1 MQINRSFFRSK
12 LGQRIFLM
20 FVACAL
26 LPIAGLFILSFTQ
39 VNKQLYQQSHK
50 RLKQS
55 AKAHG
60 LSVYERLLFLEEE
73 MLLCVAAMNA
83 ENSSD
88 IHKIQDAELKMRLTD
103 RFRGFFMYQ
112 PGKGYRSFFGKS
124 KNIPRP
130 DAAQLQ
136 HIVSGQTA
144 ILTQYAPD
152 GWPRIFLLRQI
163 NLKRPQTAFL
173 IGEVNSFYLWGGDY
187 ENTLPPGVDV
197 CVLDESQQILFS
209 SLPDAIIPSDFA
221 PESMT
226 ASKSDLFEVMLADE
240 KHLASR
246 WTIFLKPKFL
256 LHGWT
261 VILLQ
266 SKTDVLAPIANF
278 QKMFVLVVLMALWV
292 VLLLSIR
299 FIRRSLGPLELLKE
313 GTRRIA
319 RTDFDCQVDVN
330 SQDEFEELADSFNQM
345 SSRLSRQFKTLVT
358 KAEIDRAILSSLKT
372 ETIVKTVITRMRD
385 CFSFDAISIG
395 LVDTGNNSKIQMF
408 TGTGRQGSEI
418 KNIYVSIT
426 SDELQKLNDNPE
438 HLFIGK
444 GQKLPE
450 YLLPLSGRGI
460 YSLLV
465 LPIFLKSNLAAI
477 LAFGPFHPE
486 SQSEEELPL
495 ARQIADQVAV
505 ALSNSELMAELK
517 RLNWGTLKALARAV
531 DAKSSWT
538 AGHSERV
545 ATLALQIGRAL
556 NLDASALE
564 NLHRAA
570 LLHDIGKLGVPVAVL
585 DKPGALSDEEF
596 GMIKSHSTLGARIL
610 EPINAY
616 AEIIPMVLQHHERFD
631 GKGYPDGLSGEEIE
645 LGARILAVA
654 DVFDALKSDRPYRE
668 GWSLERV
675 NELILN
681 EGGRQF
687 DPQVVE
693 AFLAIMTSKGVK
705 AA

>member
-1 MQINRSFFRSK
+1 MKINKSFFRSK
-12 LGQRIFLM
+12 LGKRIFLM

-39 VNKQLYQQSHK
+39 VNKQLYEQSHK

-60 LSVYERLLFLEEE
+60 LSIYERLLFLEEE
-73 MLLCVAAMNA
+73 MLLCVAAMRA
-83 ENSSD
+83 ENFSD
-88 IHKIQDAELKMRLTD
+88 IHKIPDAELKSRLTD
-103 RFRGFFMYQ
+103 RFMGLFMHQ
-112 PGKGYRSFFGKS
+112 SGRGYRTFFGKS

-130 DAAQLQ
+130 DASQFQ
-136 HIVSGQTA
+136 HIVSGNTA
-144 ILTQYAPD
+144 ILTKYAPD
-152 GWPRIFLLRQI
+152 GWPQIFLLRQI
-163 NLKRPQTAFL
+163 NMKRPQTAFL
-173 IGEVNSFYLWGGDY
+173 IGEVNPFYLWGGDY
-187 ENTLPPGVDV
+187 ENTLPPGIEVY
-197 CVLDESQQILFS
+197 VLNESQQILFS
-209 SLPDAIIPSDFA
+209 SLPDSLVTSGLT
-221 PESMT
+221 PEVVENSQPT
-226 ASKSDLFEVMLADE
+226 LFEVTLEDE
-240 KHLASR
+240 NYLASR
-246 WTIFLKPKFL
+246 WNIFLKPKFL
-256 LHGWT
+256 IAGWT

-266 SKTDVLAPIANF
+266 SEADVLAPIANF
-278 QKMFVLVVLMALWV
+278 QKMFILVVLMALWI
-292 VLLLSIR
+292 VLFLSIR

-330 SQDEFEELADSFNQM
+330 SQDEFEELAESFNQM

-385 CFSFDAISIG
+385 CFSYDAISIG
-395 LVDTGNNSKIQMF
+395 LVDSDNDARLHMF
-408 TGTGRQGSEI
+408 TGTGKQGSEI
-418 KNIYVSIT
+418 RNTYVSI
-426 SDELQKLNDNPE
+426 SAGELQRLNENPE
-438 HLFIGK
+438 HVSIDP
-444 GQKLPE
+444 GQEFPD

-460 YSLLV
+460 NSLLI
-465 LPIFLKSNLAAI
+465 LPVFLKNNLAAI
-477 LAFGPFHPE
+477 LAFGPFDPE
-486 SQSEEELPL
+486 AQSEEEFQL

-505 ALSNSELMAELK
+505 ALSNSELMEELK

-545 ATLALQIGRAL
+545 ANLALEIGKAL
-556 NLDASALE
+556 NLDIKALE

-570 LLHDIGKLGVPVAVL
+570 LLHDIGKLGVPVSVL
-585 DKPGALSDEEF
+585 DKPGELNDEEF
-596 GMIKSHSTLGARIL
+596 RMIKSHSTLGARIL

-675 NELILN
+675 NELIDK
-681 EGGRQF
+681 ERGRQF
-687 DPQVVE
+687 DPMVVE
-693 AFLAIMTSKGVK
+693 AFLAIAAAKDAK

>member
-1 MQINRSFFRSK
+1 MKINRSFFRSK

-39 VNKQLYQQSHK
+39 VNKQLYEQSHK

-60 LSVYERLLFLEEE
+60 LSIYERLLFLEEE

-83 ENSSD
+83 ENFSD
-88 IHKIQDAELKMRLTD
+88 IHKIPDAELKSRLTD
-103 RFRGFFMYQ
+103 RFLGLFMHQ
-112 PGKGYRSFFGKS
+112 SGRGYRTFFGKS
-124 KNIPRP
+124 KIIPRP
-130 DAAQLQ
+130 NPTQLQ
-136 HIVSGQTA
+136 HIVSGNTA
-144 ILTQYAPD
+144 ILTKFVPD

-173 IGEVNSFYLWGGDY
+173 IGEVNPFYLWGGDY
-187 ENTLPPGVDV
+187 ENTLPPGVDA
-197 CVLDESQQILFS
+197 CVLDESKQILFS
-209 SLPDAIIPSDFA
+209 SLPDAIAVSDLT
-221 PESMT
+221 PESM
-226 ASKSDLFEVMLADE
+226 ASSKSDLFEVMLENE

-266 SKTDVLAPIANF
+266 SKADVLAPIANF

-299 FIRRSLGPLELLKE
+299 FIRRSLGPL
-313 GTRRIA
+313 A
-319 RTDFDCQVDVN
+319 DFDCQVDVN
-330 SQDEFEELADSFNQM
+330 SQDEFEELAESFNRM

-372 ETIVKTVITRMRD
+372 ETIVKTVITRMRE

-395 LVDTGNNSKIQMF
+395 LVDLKSDSKIHMF
-408 TGTGRQGSEI
+408 TGTGMQGSEI
-418 KNIYVSIT
+418 KNTYVSIT
-426 SDELQKLNDNPE
+426 SDELQKLNDNTE

-450 YLLPLSGRGI
+450 YLFPLSGRGI

-465 LPIFLKSNLAAI
+465 LPVFLKSNLAAI

-505 ALSNSELMAELK
+505 ALSNSELMEELK

-545 ATLALQIGRAL
+545 ATLALQIGRTL
-556 NLDASALE
+556 NLDANALE

-585 DKPGALSDEEF
+585 DKPGALNDEEF

-668 GWSLERV
+668 GWPLERV

-693 AFLAIMTSKGVK
+693 AFLAIMTSKDVK

>member
-1 MQINRSFFRSK
+1 MKINKSFFRSK

-60 LSVYERLLFLEEE
+60 LSIYERLLFLEEE

-83 ENSSD
+83 ENFSD
-88 IHKIQDAELKMRLTD
+88 IHKIPDAELKSRLTD
-103 RFRGFFMYQ
+103 RFLGLFMHQ
-112 PGKGYRSFFGKS
+112 SGRGYRTFFGKS
-124 KNIPRP
+124 KIIPRP
-130 DAAQLQ
+130 NPTQLQ
-136 HIVSGQTA
+136 HIVSGNTA
-144 ILTQYAPD
+144 ILTKFVPD

-173 IGEVNSFYLWGGDY
+173 IGEVNPFYLWGGDY
-187 ENTLPPGVDV
+187 ENTLPPGVDA
-197 CVLDESQQILFS
+197 CVLDESKQILFS
-209 SLPDAIIPSDFA
+209 SLPDAIAVSDLT
-221 PESMT
+221 PESM
-226 ASKSDLFEVMLADE
+226 ASSKSDLFEVMLENE

-266 SKTDVLAPIANF
+266 SKADVLAPIANF
-278 QKMFVLVVLMALWV
+278 QKMFILVVLMALWV

-330 SQDEFEELADSFNQM
+330 SHDEFEELAESFNQM

-372 ETIVKTVITRMRD
+372 ETIVKTVITRMRE
-385 CFSFDAISIG
+385 CFSFEAISIG
-395 LVDTGNNSKIQMF
+395 LVDLKSDSKINMF

-418 KNIYVSIT
+418 KNTYVSIT

-450 YLLPLSGRGI
+450 YLSPLSGRGI

-465 LPIFLKSNLAAI
+465 LPVFLKSNLAAI

-486 SQSEEELPL
+486 SQSEEEL
-495 ARQIADQVAV
+495 
-505 ALSNSELMAELK
+505 LMAELK

-545 ATLALQIGRAL
+545 ATLALQIGRTL
-556 NLDASALE
+556 NLDANALE

-585 DKPGALSDEEF
+585 DKPGALNDEEF

>member
-1 MQINRSFFRSK
+1 MKMNKSFFRSK
-12 LGQRIFLM
+12 LAQRIFLM

-39 VNKQLYQQSHK
+39 VNQQLYQQSHK

-73 MLLCVAAMNA
+73 MLLCVTAMNA
-83 ENSSD
+83 ENSTD
-88 IHKIQDAELKMRLTD
+88 IHKIPDEELKMRLTD
-103 RFRGFFMYQ
+103 RFRGFFIYQ
-112 PGKGYRSFFGKS
+112 SGKGYRSFFGES

-130 DAAQLQ
+130 DAAQLE
-136 HIVSGQTA
+136 HIVSGNTA
-144 ILTQYAPD
+144 LLIQHGSD
-152 GWPRIFLLRQI
+152 GWPRIFLLRRI
-163 NLKRPQTAFL
+163 NMKRPQTAFL
-173 IGEVNSFYLWGGDY
+173 IGEVNPFYLWGGDY
-187 ENTLPPGVDV
+187 ENTLPPGVNV
-197 CVLDESQQILFS
+197 CVLDESRKVLFS
-209 SLPDAIIPSDFA
+209 SLPGTIATNHLA
-221 PESMT
+221 MAAMT
-226 ASKSDLFEVMLADE
+226 ASKSDLFEVMLANE

-256 LHGWT
+256 IDGWT
-261 VILLQ
+261 VILFQ
-266 SKTDVLAPIANF
+266 SEADVLAPIANF
-278 QKMFVLVVLMALWV
+278 QKMFILVVLMALWV

-319 RTDFDCQVDVN
+319 RTDFDCQVEVN
-330 SQDEFEELADSFNQM
+330 SHDEFEELAESFNQM

-372 ETIVKTVITRMRD
+372 ETIVKTVITRMRE
-385 CFSFDAISIG
+385 CFSYDAISIG
-395 LVDTGNNSKIQMF
+395 LVGADKDAKVHMF
-408 TGTGRQGSEI
+408 TGTGVQGSEI
-418 KNIYVSIT
+418 ISAYVSIT
-426 SDELQKLNDNPE
+426 SDELQKLGNNPE
-438 HLFIGK
+438 HLFIRE
-444 GQKLPE
+444 GQKFPD
-450 YLLPLSGRGI
+450 YLLSLSGRGI
-460 YSLLV
+460 NSLLI
-465 LPIFLKSNLAAI
+465 LPVFLKSNLAAI

-486 SQSEEELPL
+486 VQSEEELQL

-505 ALSNSELMAELK
+505 ALSNSELMEELK

-556 NLDASALE
+556 NLDAKALE

-570 LLHDIGKLGVPVAVL
+570 LLHDVGKLGVPVAIL
-585 DKPGALSDEEF
+585 DKPGALNDEEF
-596 GMIKSHSTLGARIL
+596 SMIKSHSTLGARIL

-631 GKGYPDGLSGEEIE
+631 GKGYPDGLCGEEIE
-645 LGARILAVA
+645 FGARILAVA
-654 DVFDALKSDRPYRE
+654 DVFDALKSDRPYRD

-675 NELILN
+675 NELIHK

-693 AFLAIMTSKGVK
+693 AFLAITTSKDVK

>member
-1 MQINRSFFRSK
+1 
-12 LGQRIFLM
+12 M

-26 LPIAGLFILSFTQ
+26 LPIVGLFILSFTQ
-39 VNKQLYQQSHK
+39 VNNQLYQQSHK

-83 ENSSD
+83 ENSTD
-88 IHKIQDAELKMRLTD
+88 IHKIPDDELKMRLTD
-103 RFRGFFMYQ
+103 RFRGFFVHQ

-124 KNIPRP
+124 ENIPRP
-130 DAAQLQ
+130 EEAQLQ
-136 HIVSGQTA
+136 HIVSGHTA

-152 GWPRIFLLRQI
+152 GWPQIFLLRRI
-163 NLKRPQTAFL
+163 NMKRPQTAFL
-173 IGEVNSFYLWGGDY
+173 IGEVNPFYLWGGDY

-197 CVLDESQQILFS
+197 CVLDESRKVLFS
-209 SLPDAIIPSDFA
+209 SLPDPIATNHLVMAAMI
-221 PESMT
+221 
-226 ASKSDLFEVMLADE
+226 ASKSDLFEVTLEDE
-240 KHLASR
+240 NHLASR

-256 LHGWT
+256 ISGWT

-266 SKTDVLAPIANF
+266 SEADVLAPISNF
-278 QKMFVLVVLMALWV
+278 QKMFILVVLMALWV
-292 VLLLSIR
+292 VLFLSIR

-319 RTDFDCQVDVN
+319 RADFDCQVDVN
-330 SQDEFEELADSFNQM
+330 SQDEFEELAESFNQM

-358 KAEIDRAILSSLKT
+358 KAQIDRAILSSLKT
-372 ETIVKTVITRMRD
+372 ETIVKTVITRMRE
-385 CFSFDAISIG
+385 CFSYDAISIG
-395 LVDTGNNSKIQMF
+395 LVESGSDNKIRMF
-408 TGTGRQGSEI
+408 TGTGKQGSEI
-418 KNIYVSIT
+418 ISTYVSIT
-426 SDELQKLNDNPE
+426 AGELRQLNNNPE
-438 HLFIGK
+438 HLFIGA
-444 GQKLPE
+444 GQTFPE

-460 YSLLV
+460 NSLLV
-465 LPIFLKSNLAAI
+465 LPVFLKNNLAAI
-477 LAFGPFHPE
+477 LAFGPFDPE
-486 SQSEEELPL
+486 VQSEEELAL

-505 ALSNSELMAELK
+505 ALSNSELMEELK

-545 ATLALQIGRAL
+545 ANLALEIGKAL
-556 NLDASALE
+556 NLDTKALE

-570 LLHDIGKLGVPVAVL
+570 LLHDIGKLGVPLAVL
-585 DKPGALSDEEF
+585 DKPGELNDEEF
-596 GMIKSHSTLGARIL
+596 RMIKSHSTLGARIL
-610 EPINAY
+610 EPIKAY

-654 DVFDALKSDRPYRE
+654 DVFDALKSDRPYRD

-675 NELILN
+675 NELILK

-687 DPQVVE
+687 DPLVVD
-693 AFLAIMTSKGVK
+693 AFLTVAASKDIK